1 MRLGAR
7 PQTIAAAGIAVAVA
21 VSMAAPQAIGAPGH
35 HDDGAAVS
43 TVTPKKAKKPSK
55 TTKKKAKKKRSRHGR
70 SAPKQEKTTGVVNA
84 SWSVSRSDEL
94 RNGIES
100 ETLSVKVK
108 DGKVTFPD
116 KTGRT
121 AQGKADV
128 TILYEAKYSTDDR
141 SWHAGCD
148 HEERTSTATFHETY
162 PIYVYGTN
170 RRTVGG
176 KEQKLV
182 GGWGVEVALP
192 EIRKMGLVTTGYFQD
207 WETILM
213 QNCLTT
219 PIDQPLGHWGPQF
232 VATLGATGSLNG
244 GGKGV
249 LLTQAQSGGGQ
260 TGKADGRISF
270 SESVE
275 KR

>member
-1 MRLGAR
+1 MRLGAS
-7 PQTIAAAGIAVAVA
+7 PQTIVAVGLAVAVA
-21 VSMAAPQAIGAPGH
+21 ASVAAPPAIGSPGH
-35 HDDGAAVS
+35 RDGSAVS
-43 TVTPKKAKKPSK
+43 TVTPKKAKKPSR
-55 TTKKKAKKKRSRHGR
+55 TKKKAKKKRSRQGR
-70 SAPKQEKTTGVVNA
+70 STSKQEKTTGIVNA

-94 RNGIES
+94 NNGVES

-116 KTGRT
+116 QTGD
-121 AQGKADV
+121 AAPGKADV

-141 SWHAGCD
+141 SWHLGCD
-148 HEERTSTATFHETY
+148 REERTSTATFHETY

-170 RRTVGG
+170 RRTVSG
-176 KEQKLV
+176 KEQKLT
-182 GGWGVEVALP
+182 GGWGVEVAWP
-192 EIRKMGLVTTGYFQD
+192 SIRKMGLVTTGYFQD

-260 TGKADGRISF
+260 VGKADGRISF

>member
-1 MRLGAR
+1 MRLRAPLR
-7 PQTIAAAGIAVAVA
+7 PVLAVGIATAIVGLPLPALASGATTATASGSGATTV
-21 VSMAAPQAIGAPGH
+21 VPTKAA
-35 HDDGAAVS
+35 
-43 TVTPKKAKKPSK
+43 KPSS
-55 TTKKKAKKKRSRHGR
+55 TKKKAKKKRSRQGR
-70 SAPKQEKTTGVVNA
+70 SAPKQEKTTGTVSA
-84 SWSVSRSDEL
+84 SWSVTRSGEL

-100 ETLSVKVK
+100 ETLTVKVK

-116 KTGRT
+116 ATGRA

-128 TILYEAKYSTDDR
+128 TILYEAKFSTDDR

-148 HEERTSTATFHETY
+148 REERTSTATFHETH
-162 PIYVYGTN
+162 PIYVYATD

-176 KEQKLV
+176 KEQRLA
-182 GGWGVEVALP
+182 GGWGVEVAWP
-192 EIRKMGLVTTGYFQD
+192 SIRKMGLVTTGFFQD

-219 PIDQPLGHWGPQF
+219 PVNAPLGHWGPQF
-232 VATLGATGSLNG
+232 VVTLGVTGRLNG

-249 LLTQAQSGGGQ
+249 LLTQAQSGSEQ
-260 TGKADGRISF
+260 TGKADGRITF

>member
-1 MRLGAR
+1 MRLGVR
-7 PQTIAAAGIAVAVA
+7 PQSIVAVGIAAAVAA
-21 VSMAAPQAIGAPGH
+21 SAAAPQAFGSASPSH
-35 HDDGAAVS
+35 YDGSAGS
-43 TVTPKKAKKPSK
+43 TMTPKKAKKPSK
-55 TTKKKAKKKRSRHGR
+55 TTKKKRSRKGR

-84 SWSVSRSDEL
+84 SWSVTRSDEL
-94 RNGIES
+94 HNGIES

-116 KTGRT
+116 ATGRT

-128 TILYEAKYSTDDR
+128 TILYEAKYTTDDR

-148 HEERTSTATFHETY
+148 REERTSTATFHETH
-162 PIYVYGTN
+162 PIYVYATD
-170 RRTVGG
+170 RRTVSG
-176 KEQKLV
+176 KEQRLA
-182 GGWGVEVALP
+182 GGWGVEVAWP
-192 EIRKMGLVTTGYFQD
+192 SIRKMGLVTTGFFQD

-232 VATLGATGSLNG
+232 VVTLGATGSLNG

-249 LLTQAQSGGGQ
+249 LLTQAQSGPSQ
-260 TGKADGRISF
+260 TGRADGRISF